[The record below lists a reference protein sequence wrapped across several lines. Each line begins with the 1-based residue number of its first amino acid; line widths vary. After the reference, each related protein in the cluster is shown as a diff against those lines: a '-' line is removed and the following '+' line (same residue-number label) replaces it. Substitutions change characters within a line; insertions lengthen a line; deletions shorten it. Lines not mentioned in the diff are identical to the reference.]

1 MSLDTDVVMDRRL
14 LRRKLTFWR
23 VVAISAVIL
32 AIAAAGWTV
41 GRRTGLIPGLE
52 HVARIE
58 VKGVITQN
66 AEVIR
71 MIDRIRQNRYARALV
86 VTIDSPGGTVA
97 GSEALYQAI
106 RSVAAVKPTVA
117 VVEGQAVSGGYIAAI
132 ATDHIV
138 SRETSL
144 TGSIGVIVQVPN
156 VVRLLDHLGVRVD
169 AVRSTPL
176 KANPSG
182 LEPTSPEAI
191 AALREIV
198 ADSYT
203 WFQRIVRERRAMSE
217 DEVRTAS
224 DGRVFAGNRALSMKL
239 IDTIGGETEA
249 RTWLASRG
257 VARTL
262 PIQRYRPSSTTPTS
276 LIGTLAAPLLE
287 AAGLTAFAERLR
299 TTGVATQVEL
309 TALDGLLAVWQP
321 PSP

>member
-14 LRRKLTFWR
+14 MRRKLTFWR
-23 VVAISAVIL
+23 VVAVAAIIL
-32 AIAAAGWTV
+32 AIGTAGWTV
-41 GRRTGLIPGLE
+41 GRRTGLIPGLQ

-58 VKGVITQN
+58 VRGVITQN

-71 MIDRIRQNRYARALV
+71 MIDRIRQNRYASALV

-106 RSVAAVKPTVA
+106 RAVAAVKPTVA

-156 VVRLLDHLGVRVD
+156 VARLLEQVGVRVD

-182 LEPTSPEAI
+182 LEPTSPEAL

-198 ADSYT
+198 SDSYS
-203 WFQRIVRERRAMSE
+203 WFQRLVRERRSMSE

-239 IDTIGGETEA
+239 IDTIGGESEA
-249 RTWLASRG
+249 RAWLAGRG
-257 VARTL
+257 VARNL
-262 PIQRYRPSSTTPTS
+262 PVQRYRPASTTPTS
-276 LIGTLAAPLLE
+276 LIGTLAAPLME

-299 TTGVATQVEL
+299 ATGVTTQVEL

-321 PSP
+321 PTP

>member
-1 MSLDTDVVMDRRL
+1 MSLETDVVMDRRL

-58 VKGVITQN
+58 VKGVIMQN

-156 VVRLLDHLGVRVD
+156 VVRLLEHLGVRVD

-191 AALREIV
+191 AALREII
-198 ADSYT
+198 ADSYS

-239 IDTIGGETEA
+239 IDTIGGEAEA

-262 PIQRYRPSSTTPTS
+262 PIQRYRPSNTSPTS

-287 AAGLTAFAERLR
+287 AAGLTVFAERLR